1 MEVKISA
8 RNLTVSSRFN
18 DYVAERAH
26 KVEQFVHQAQEF
38 SIKVTRHDH
47 SRVTGPEDQVELTV
61 FGSGQIIRAEAHAS
75 DKFAAFD
82 VAFGKLTERLRRASD
97 KRKVHHGRHGSPG
110 TSELTA
116 SDFGELDVHPV
127 SAEVLL
133 GISHDSEASQTPDPQ
148 PETPIVIRRKAFEG
162 KRLTVSEALD
172 NMELLGH
179 DFYLFIDA
187 ETDKPSVVYK
197 RKGWNYG
204 VISLD

>member
-8 RNLTVSSRFN
+8 RNLTVSTRFN

-26 KVEQFVHQAQEF
+26 KIEQFVHKPQEF

-47 SRVTGPEDQVELTV
+47 SRVNGPEDQVELTV
-61 FGSGQIIRAEAHAS
+61 FGSGQIIRAEAHAA

-97 KRKVHHGRHGSPG
+97 KRKVHHGRHSSLGA
-110 TSELTA
+110 SELSA
-116 SDFGELDVHPV
+116 SDFAALDIHPV
-127 SAEVLL
+127 DADVLL
-133 GISHDSEASQTPDPQ
+133 GAAALTDTSSEADQ
-148 PETPIVIRRKAFEG
+148 PAPSPILIRRKAFDG
-162 KRLTVSEALD
+162 QRLTVSEALD

-187 ETDKPSVVYK
+187 ENDKPSVVYK

-204 VISLD
+204 VIALN

>member
-8 RNLTVSSRFN
+8 RNLTVSTRFN
-18 DYVAERAH
+18 DYVEERAH
-26 KVEQFVHQAQEF
+26 KIEQFVHKAQEF

-61 FGSGQIIRAEAHAS
+61 FGSGQIIRAEAHAA

-110 TSELTA
+110 ASELSAT
-116 SDFGELDVHPV
+116 DFAALDVHPV
-127 SAEVLL
+127 DADVLL
-133 GISHDSEASQTPDPQ
+133 GLTHDSDGSAETGEQPQ
-148 PETPIVIRRKAFEG
+148 TPIVIRRKAFEG
-162 KRLTVSEALD
+162 KRLTLSEALD

-187 ETDKPSVVYK
+187 ENDKPSVVYK

-204 VISLD
+204 VIALD